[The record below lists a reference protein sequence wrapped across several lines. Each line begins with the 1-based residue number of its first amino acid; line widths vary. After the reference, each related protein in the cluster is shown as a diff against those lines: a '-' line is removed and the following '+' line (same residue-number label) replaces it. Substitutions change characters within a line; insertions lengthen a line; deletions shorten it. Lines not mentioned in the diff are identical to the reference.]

1 MIDKATEQKIKD
13 AADIVDVVSDYVH
26 LVRRGANYMG
36 LCPFHNERTPSFS
49 VNKAKNFCYC
59 FSCHKGGSPV
69 NFIMEKEGISYYDA
83 LKHLAAKYGI
93 KIEERELSPE
103 ERERQTRREAMLL
116 ANEWA
121 MKVMESDLHDSEEG
135 KNVGLS
141 YLFGRGVTAEAV
153 RQFHLGYAIDSGHYL
168 VDKARNRG
176 FDLDLLKSLG
186 LIGTS
191 QRGSDYDRFHGRVIF
206 PILNSSGKVIA
217 FGGRDLKGAP
227 AKYINSPES
236 DLYKKSNELYGM
248 FQARSAIVKQ
258 DKCFLVEGYLDVIG
272 MWQAG
277 IQNVVAS
284 SGTALTDGQITLIHR
299 FTSNVTL
306 IYDGDAAG
314 IKASL
319 RGIDMLLS
327 HGMDVKVLLLPDG
340 HDPDSFARAN
350 TPEEFNKYIE
360 NNETDFIRFKAKV
373 LLDTAKDDP
382 SSKAAAIQ
390 SVVESVACISNK
402 VKRDIYVQEC
412 SRMMG
417 VSEGS
422 ITQQILHARPK
433 ILEEIRKAREREAI
447 TRIPTGDSNSLQNS
461 DSSETA
467 TYQSPVTPATPA
479 APSTPKST
487 PRHMQSNSMYPLE
500 RVVAEYAVRYG
511 LLDFCESS
519 ENETGNVRILT
530 VVEYLQ
536 DEMSFNELSFSNS
549 SLKRVFERILSMTG
563 DFRRVLDDKIKD
575 FEHSLDQR
583 RQLAYQDIASRGLD
597 MQQIEIEEKNLEIKL
612 EQEKSAMIN
621 DFARDYPS
629 TLLASDSDDDIRV
642 TATELMTDRHEL
654 SNIYRKKGDSS
665 SDENNLFSL
674 LPRAITEWKT
684 ELIDSQIRSL
694 MTRLKNAPDSAE
706 ESLIM
711 NIQKDINHLVILRSE
726 LARHIGD
733 RILSPRRR

>member
-467 TYQSPVTPATPA
+467 TYQSPVTPTTPA

-536 DEMSFNELSFSNS
+536 DEMNFNELSFSNS

-612 EQEKSAMIN
+612 EQEKSTMIN